1 MGTSSAEAYDVV
13 REIYFDNGAT
23 TWQKPR
29 SVTLAI
35 ESAMRRCANPGRG
48 SHNLASAAAECVYDA
63 RSSIAEMF
71 GGDLER
77 VVFTLNATFALN
89 YAIKGL
95 VTDGCHI
102 LIDNLCHNAVR
113 RPVIAL
119 SEKRGCTFDFYDA
132 TLCDDML
139 LSDIERRIRPN
150 TALVVATHQCNISSN
165 VLPIEKIGALCK
177 NRGIHFVVDA
187 SQSAGHIPINVQRMN
202 ISALCMPGH
211 KGLYGPMGV
220 GVLVAGE
227 SVKFDTLVEGGVG
240 IASLDHGMPEDL
252 PDRLEAG
259 TLPVPSIAGLAAGVR
274 FVREV
279 GTDAIHRHESALS
292 DALTRGLGE
301 IGGVLLYG
309 DIHGSNVSFTVDGY
323 IPTDVGEYLSNHGIY
338 VRCGYH
344 CAPIAHR
351 TLGSYDRGSV
361 RVSFSYMNKM
371 SEVERFLNVLEAL

>member
-1 MGTSSAEAYDVV
+1 MEECNV

-29 SVTLAI
+29 SVAL
-35 ESAMRRCANPGRG
+35 EMERAMRECANPGRG
-48 SHNLASAAAECVYDA
+48 SHKPARNAAERVFDA
-63 RSSIAEMF
+63 RAAISEMF
-71 GGDLER
+71 GCDVER
-77 VVFTLNATFALN
+77 VVFTLNATAALN

-95 VTDGCHI
+95 ATEGCHI

-132 TLCDDML
+132 TLCDEMI
-139 LSDIERRIRPN
+139 LSDIERRIRPS
-150 TALVVATHQCNISSN
+150 TALIVATHQCNISSN

-177 NRGIHFVVDA
+177 RKGIHFVVDA
-187 SQSAGHIPINVQRMN
+187 SQSAGHLPIDVQRMN

-220 GVLVAGE
+220 GVLIAGDGA
-227 SVKFDTLVEGGVG
+227 VFDTLIEGGAG
-240 IASLDHGMPEDL
+240 IASLDRGMPDDL

-259 TLPVPSIAGLAAGVR
+259 TLPVPAIAGLLSGVR
-274 FVREV
+274 FVDKV
-279 GTDAIHRHESALS
+279 GVHEIHRHECAL
-292 DALTRGLGE
+292 AKVLTGGLSEIRGAHIYGE
-301 IGGVLLYG
+301 A
-309 DIHGSNVSFTVDGY
+309 HGSNVSFTLEGHTPDE
-323 IPTDVGEYLSNHGIY
+323 IGEYLSDRGIY

-344 CAPIAHR
+344 CAPVAHR

-361 RVSFSYMNKM
+361 RVSFSYMNKI
-371 SEVERFLNVLEAL
+371 SEVERFLDVLRGI